1 MKDKITKYILFILL
15 VIIISLPLIQ
25 RLFPLIHIKELNG
38 KYEMGLKPNLN
49 KDSWFSGDF
58 QKQYDKYTND
68 KIGFRPVFIRIH
80 NQIYY
85 SIFSTSAAESIT
97 LGKDGY
103 IYEANYIN
111 AYIGLDYIGDKEIKL
126 KLEKLKKIQ
135 DTLRSLDK
143 EIIIIL
149 APSKASFYPE
159 YIPDKFLIK
168 QRKKTNYQEITNQL
182 SKTYIPYIDFSK
194 WFRKKKTTSLYPLM
208 NKNGIHWTRYGE
220 VLAMDSLI
228 RYVSKQK
235 HINLPNIKYK
245 SLIQSEAMFT
255 DNDISQTM
263 NLIYVKKD
271 LNLVYPE
278 VYIDSSNSDK
288 KKLRS
293 LVIGDSF
300 YWGMYYLGLSDKVFN
315 KGEFW
320 YYFNNIYPEESK
332 NGKNIPKYV
341 SLLDLKTEVNK
352 FDIIFLFQTEPNLN
366 NLGFGFIEKLYDSYF
381 LSPKESQD
389 YLNKVKYFEKLIR
402 EDNKWLNS
410 VKEKAR
416 NLKLPLEVA
425 IHNDAI
431 YMVEQEKKKN
441 NAK

>member
-15 VIIISLPLIQ
+15 GIIISLPLLQ
-25 RLFPLIHIKELNG
+25 RLYPLIHIKELNG
-38 KYEMGLKPNLN
+38 KYEMGLRPNLN
-49 KDSWFSGDF
+49 KESWLSCDF
-58 QKQYDKYTND
+58 QKQYDKYIND
-68 KIGFRPVFIRIH
+68 NIGFRPIFIRIH

-103 IYEANYIN
+103 IYETNYIN
-111 AYIGLDYIGDKEIKL
+111 AYIGLDYIGDKEIKI
-126 KLEKLKKIQ
+126 KFEKLKKLQ
-135 DTLRSLDK
+135 DTLKSLNK
-143 EIIIIL
+143 EIIIVL

-168 QRKKTNYQEITNQL
+168 PKKKSNYEETTKQL
-182 SKTYIPYIDFSK
+182 SKTNLPYIDFSK
-194 WFRKKKTTSLYPLM
+194 WFRSMKETSLCPLM
-208 NKNGIHWTRYGE
+208 NRNGIHWTRYGE

-228 RYVSKQK
+228 KYVSKQTS
-235 HINLPNIKYK
+235 INLPRIKYN
-245 SLIQSEAMFT
+245 SLIKSDNAKFT

-263 NLIYVKKD
+263 NLFYVKKD
-271 LNLVYPE
+271 LNLVYPNIS
-278 VYIDSSNSDK
+278 IDSSNSDK
-288 KKLRS
+288 KKPRS

-320 YYFNNIYPEESK
+320 YYFNNIYPQESK

-341 SLLDLKTEVNK
+341 ALLDLKTELNK

-381 LSPKESQD
+381 LSGKESED
-389 YLNKVKYFEKLIR
+389 YLNRAKYYEKLIR
-402 EDNKWLNS
+402 EDKQWLNS
-410 VKEKAR
+410 VKEKAK
-416 NLKLPLEVA
+416 KLNVPVEVA

-431 YMVEQEKKKN
+431 YMVEQEKKNK
-441 NAK
+441 